1 MTATD
6 DRDGHPCR
14 PSGFLKLA
22 RTAVMRLRVRSRALT
37 RSSTPGAVL
46 FAQMAQM
53 ALVVASWC
61 LLWQT
66 VLNSVMAWHG

>member
-1 MTATD
+1 
-6 DRDGHPCR
+6 
-14 PSGFLKLA
+14 
-22 RTAVMRLRVRSRALT
+22 
-37 RSSTPGAVL
+37 VL
-46 FAQMAQM
+46 FAQMAQMAQM